1 LVRHQF
7 AVIALAVIALT
18 SSCWILL
25 DLIAINSRGTE
36 NFGVAPFEER
46 FDMFRKSMPP
56 RSVFGYISDNPPA
69 EVSSQ
74 GEFFLTQYTLVPA
87 IVTSSTEEN
96 LLVGNFH
103 TNKPDG
109 AKLRA
114 KNLILLND
122 FGHDVY
128 LVHNTTINNT
138 NR

>member
-1 LVRHQF
+1 MRSGSCKRPGIGLRRKRAVPPAKLINLVRHQF
-7 AVIALAVIALT
+7 AVMALAVIALT

-74 GEFFLTQYTLVPA
+74 GEFFLTQYTLIPT
-87 IVTSSTEEN
+87 IVTRCSVAH
-96 LLVGNFH
+96 LLV
-103 TNKPDG
+103 
-109 AKLRA
+109 
-114 KNLILLND
+114 
-122 FGHDVY
+122 
-128 LVHNTTINNT
+128 
-138 NR
+138 